1 MNDIN
6 YILNGYP
13 FLDMYS
19 ALINNLCMM
28 DSNAFQVEWI
38 KRTFCFFAFEVA
50 KFFFFPNESVSSK
63 KSLTVK

>member
-1 MNDIN
+1 MNHIN

-38 KRTFCFFAFEVA
+38 KRKFCFFALEVA
-50 KFFFFPNESVSSK
+50 KFFFFFSPPTNLSVIGK
-63 KSLTVK
+63 V